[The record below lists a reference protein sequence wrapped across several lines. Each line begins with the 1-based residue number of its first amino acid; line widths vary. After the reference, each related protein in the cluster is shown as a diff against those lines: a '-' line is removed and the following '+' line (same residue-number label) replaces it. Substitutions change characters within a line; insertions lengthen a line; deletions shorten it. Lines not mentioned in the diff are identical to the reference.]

1 VNVRIIA
8 ATNRDLESAIVKGR
22 FREDLYYRLKVV
34 SIFLPSLKDRI
45 EDIPSLTDFF
55 LARYS
60 QEAKVENPG
69 ITKKAK
75 AFLATHLWKGNVREL
90 GNTIQKALIFN
101 RGAAICQED
110 ILQAIQGNNVCIS
123 INYEKSEEAIRQW
136 VRKMLTL
143 PSNEKRFDD
152 CMDRFAN
159 IIISE
164 ALNYTDGNRSQAAK
178 LLGLSRPTLHSKIE
192 KFGLEFKTSVKEDA
206 S

>member
-1 VNVRIIA
+1 VRIIA
-8 ATNRDLESAIVKGR
+8 ATNRDLESAIVQGR

-34 SIFLPSLKDRI
+34 SIFLPQLKDRL
-45 EDIPSLTDFF
+45 EDIPALTDFF

-60 QEAKVENPG
+60 REAKVENPG

-101 RGAAICQED
+101 RGTPISQED
-110 ILQAIQGNNVCIS
+110 ILQAIRGDNVRDS
-123 INYEKSEEAIRQW
+123 IDLEKDEQAMCQW
-136 VRKMLTL
+136 VRKSLA
-143 PSNEKRFDD
+143 SQSDEKLFDY
-152 CMDRFAN
+152 CMDRFAG
-159 IIISE
+159 ILISE
-164 ALNYTDGNRSQAAK
+164 TLNLTGGNRSQAAK

-192 KFGLEFKTSVKEDA
+192 KYGLKLKTSVDEEM

>member
-1 VNVRIIA
+1 
-8 ATNRDLESAIVKGR
+8 
-22 FREDLYYRLKVV
+22 VV
-34 SIFLPSLKDRI
+34 SIFLPLLKDRL
-45 EDIPSLTDFF
+45 EDIPALTDFF

-75 AFLATHLWKGNVREL
+75 AFLATNLWKGNVREL

-101 RGAAICQED
+101 RGAAICKED
-110 ILQAIQGNNVCIS
+110 ILQAIQGNNARHS
-123 INYEKSEEAIRQW
+123 IDLEKDERAMSRW
-136 VRKMLTL
+136 VRQALASQSK
-143 PSNEKRFDD
+143 EKLFDYCLD
-152 CMDRFAN
+152 HFSS

-164 ALNYTDGNRSQAAK
+164 ALNLTGGNRSQAAK

-192 KFGLEFKTSVKEDA
+192 KYGLKLKTSVKEDP

>member
-1 VNVRIIA
+1 
-8 ATNRDLESAIVKGR
+8 
-22 FREDLYYRLKVV
+22 
-34 SIFLPSLKDRI
+34 
-45 EDIPSLTDFF
+45 LTDFF

-60 QEAKVENPG
+60 REAKVENPG

-75 AFLATHLWKGNVREL
+75 AFLATRPWKGNVREL

-101 RGAAICQED
+101 RGTPISQED
-110 ILQAIQGNNVCIS
+110 ILQAIQGDNICNS
-123 INYEKSEEAIRQW
+123 INYEKDEQAIHQW
-136 VRKMLTL
+136 VRKLLTS

-164 ALNYTDGNRSQAAK
+164 ALNFTGGNRSQAAK

-192 KFGLEFKTSVKEDA
+192 KFGLEFKTSVKEDV